1 MLAKV
6 LWLPPITAHCFRP
19 QWATPDQLVLQCHPM
34 HWAVRCIN
42 NLVCSV
48 QCKCIGMCL
57 VLTAVRLGAV
67 CAGALVAVSDDQR
80 GFNWSMASFVTE
92 PRLHASQQ
100 PFHWKRLRLQEKV
113 KICDVDPAKAKQ
125 TMNKCAKKT
134 ALFSSDTFVIISI
147 QINHAARVQGNTGSD
162 HNTVWKRDNSTE
174 RSNWYNFWCLSNV
187 TVVW

>member
-1 MLAKV
+1 MQCSEMLAKV

-34 HWAVRCIN
+34 HWAVQCIN

-48 QCKCIGMCL
+48 QGKCIGMCL

-80 GFNWSMASFVTE
+80 GFNWSMTGFVTE

-100 PFHWKRLRLQEKV
+100 PFHWKRLRIQEKV
-113 KICDVDPAKAKQ
+113 KICDVDPVKGKQ
-125 TMNKCAKKT
+125 TMNKVRKENSTFQFRYICVHFNPNQECSQSPGQYRDDSQYCLKKT
-134 ALFSSDTFVIISI
+134 QQHRMVKLI
-147 QINHAARVQGNTGSD
+147 
-162 HNTVWKRDNSTE
+162 
-174 RSNWYNFWCLSNV
+174 
-187 TVVW
+187 